1 LEETDAWKK
10 YGIPSKKKSAFLRR
24 IGRENGNR
32 CLHHSPMGTQSFDSK
47 CRQLAS
53 ILKLPCDYF
62 QSGSSQEKTNG
73 FIYYNHQENEAKE
86 RLTRREI
93 LGIISLFSGIILL
106 LILAA
111 IAFLEPLSESA
122 GGSQISGGITAYWNH
137 YPLYAGLMIV
147 SFGLTVG
154 GILLVFLLKKHS
166 AIWEKERETTEE

>member
-1 LEETDAWKK
+1 MLGKNMEFHRKRNQLSLEELAEKMAIDVSTIRQWEHNRS
-10 YGIPSKKKSAFLRR
+10 IPSAD
-24 IGRENGNR
+24 
-32 CLHHSPMGTQSFDSK
+32 Q

-166 AIWEKERETTEE
+166 AIWEKKRETTEE